1 PGELEWAQLLVNS
14 AQSTLR
20 SGSFEN
26 HRRSANNINKLSSEP
41 YRQLKQRVESHVA
54 TFLSKQTF
62 SANLPK
68 NQLRTSLRANIN
80 QSEVLSKGV
89 DRLLEQVLVEK
100 SSSFYKEIENLVEEH
115 LIGTG
120 HYTRYE
126 RDRPQRSDAQPR
138 SELTKLSDKEVEDII
153 KEETNKLLEASAD
166 EKSQESDR
174 GSFVDTPP
182 PGTSGEVIEVE
193 TLISTIDDN
202 DGAQTSQV
210 LGTNVEAIVN
220 STPELST
227 GKPSVEMS
235 ASEESALKDETL
247 KNLQA
252 DESKVSNAQNA
263 DEISQTD
270 VSKGQQMLAL
280 YMSEKS
286 ASAETG
292 QISQKPEIITE
303 SNPASASA
311 TLDGG
316 LQNKNE
322 AMDIDDELSSS
333 TQNTSEIQG
342 KIDEN
347 IPEIERSDDCKPAV
361 EKAQSAV
368 ATIVQTSFTEQRDIP
383 KGSTLEIDLQAVKPG
398 SELKESKAETKDANI
413 VENTTAEMKE
423 AKIYKPKVYNPEATN
438 PDKPEANLIKH
449 EEAKFEVVKSGEVK
463 PEIVKPELAK
473 PEVSIPKVDKTRKP
487 EVDKSSVVK
496 ADVSKVETGKP
507 KVDKVSKPEV
517 NKLRIVKP
525 EVGKSKV
532 GKRPE
537 EKAKKKT
544 EKQQNKLSSEESMK
558 SSTKKPISMPNIF
571 SKDKVTDED
580 LGIPSADIPGNEPEK
595 SKPELSED
603 DIVESDSDIT
613 VSSVHTSDLSSL
625 EDSMS
630 DMEYEDYQELVLK
643 KSKDKESGATTSKES
658 EESGAGTVKVDMK
671 EKTDGRKSAESG
683 AGTSTNVG
691 GESGA
696 GTSEKVDTKEK
707 SEGKYSSVSVGDTAK
722 TSDINEKKSS
732 ADTSMKS
739 DDGCSVTTSKS
750 SDQSDIKEE
759 SGDKQSGVDSSKK
772 IDIKAKDEKFGE
784 SGAET
789 NEKTEGM
796 SKENKAGESVTTVS
810 KDSDDESSEVVS
822 EKNDSKDTRTDESGV
837 ATDKEVDSNVEL
849 AENTTSALAQDLTTT
864 DSPQT
869 TEEKPSD
876 STDSPLPAC
885 QEDEDKLCS
894 KGEEQTNLQSPMSD
908 PALFKPI
915 DPAEPQVFP
924 EPEDSQHNEPAYA
937 QATDDASDADNETT
951 MEDYDIG
958 SIKLGKRRRSRR
970 FSNEQESESSNDT
983 TTPTEEQ
990 KEAQPQRRS
999 ARVASKDQTRPDEK
1013 DDHSQ
1018 GNIQKGEE
1026 GGDSSRKLR
1035 RTRYS
1040 QEKTHEVRTSRSK
1053 EERRNEKAEKRAA
1066 RRTSESTDSDI
1077 KLSKR
1082 SKRTVKPTRCYSPS
1096 ENS

>member
-1 PGELEWAQLLVNS
+1 MV
-14 AQSTLR
+14 R
-20 SGSFEN
+20 
-26 HRRSANNINKLSSEP
+26 
-41 YRQLKQRVESHVA
+41 
-54 TFLSKQTF
+54 
-62 SANLPK
+62 
-68 NQLRTSLRANIN
+68 
-80 QSEVLSKGV
+80 SEVLSKGV

-115 LIGTG
+115 LISTG

-247 KNLQA
+247 KNRQA

-270 VSKGQQMLAL
+270 LSKGQQMVAL
-280 YMSEKS
+280 HMSEES

-333 TQNTSEIQG
+333 NTSEIQG
-342 KIDEN
+342 EIDEN

-361 EKAQSAV
+361 VKAQSAG
-368 ATIVQTSFTEQRDIP
+368 ATIVQTSITEQRDIP
-383 KGSTLEIDLQAVKPG
+383 KGSTLEIDLQAVTRG
-398 SELKESKAETKDANI
+398 SELKESKVETKDANI
-413 VENTTAEMKE
+413 VMEPVENTTAEMKE

-438 PDKPEANLIKH
+438 PDKPEVN
-449 EEAKFEVVKSGEVK
+449 EAKFEVVKLEEVK
-463 PEIVKPELAK
+463 PEIVKPKLAK

-496 ADVSKVETGKP
+496 ADVSKVEAGQP
-507 KVDKVSKPEV
+507 KVDKASKPEV
-517 NKLRIVKP
+517 NRLRIVKP
-525 EVGKSKV
+525 EVGKTKV
-532 GKRPE
+532 GKRSE
-537 EKAKKKT
+537 EKAKNKT
-544 EKQQNKLSSEESMK
+544 EKQQNKLSSEEYMK
-558 SSTKKPISMPNIF
+558 SATKKPISMPNIF
-571 SKDKVTDED
+571 SKDKITDED
-580 LGIPSADIPGNEPEK
+580 LGIPSVDIPGNGPEK

-603 DIVESDSDIT
+603 DIAESDSDIT

-658 EESGAGTVKVDMK
+658 EESGAGTMKVDMK
-671 EKTDGRKSAESG
+671 GKTDGRKSAESG
-683 AGTSTNVG
+683 EGTSNNVG

-732 ADTSMKS
+732 ADTSMKI
-739 DDGCSVTTSKS
+739 DGGCSVTTSKN

-772 IDIKAKDEKFGE
+772 IDIKEKGEKFGE

-789 NEKTEGM
+789 NEKTNSEGM
-796 SKENKAGESVTTVS
+796 SKENKAGESLTNVS

-822 EKNDSKDTRTDESGV
+822 EKNDSKDTRTGESGV
-837 ATDKEVDSNVEL
+837 ATDKEVDSNVEH
-849 AENTTSALAQDLTTT
+849 AENTMSALAQDSTAT

-908 PALFKPI
+908 PTLFKPI
-915 DPAEPQVFP
+915 DPAEPRVFP

-951 MEDYDIG
+951 MEDSDIG
-958 SIKLGKRRRSRR
+958 SIKLGKAYCTGKFIPLYR
-970 FSNEQESESSNDT
+970 
-983 TTPTEEQ
+983 
-990 KEAQPQRRS
+990 
-999 ARVASKDQTRPDEK
+999 
-1013 DDHSQ
+1013 
-1018 GNIQKGEE
+1018 
-1026 GGDSSRKLR
+1026 
-1035 RTRYS
+1035 
-1040 QEKTHEVRTSRSK
+1040 
-1053 EERRNEKAEKRAA
+1053 
-1066 RRTSESTDSDI
+1066 
-1077 KLSKR
+1077 
-1082 SKRTVKPTRCYSPS
+1082 
-1096 ENS
+1096 